1 MRELLPDNI
10 ALAERLATLPSGLA
24 HSKVPSEREIGGEK
38 ALVTWFFATYIAE
51 AHPER
56 VCDMLA
62 HMRLVVREASKFG
75 GTGWLTYDSVFRHNH
90 EGLGTPWNYLD
101 ASLHQVYIAGQR
113 EKVVV
118 PCKYCHEIDHV
129 AADCAV
135 ASVLGRACWIQ
146 GEAAYSLRLICTSWN
161 AGSCRFPGKCM
172 YAHICSACYGS
183 HPASSCR
190 ELSGQNP
197 PGDPNQK

>member
-1 MRELLPDNI
+1 M
-10 ALAERLATLPSGLA
+10 PS
-24 HSKVPSEREIGGEK
+24 KREIGREK
-38 ALVTWFFATYIAE
+38 ALVTWFFFVCNLIAIVAE

-62 HMRLVVREASKFG
+62 YMRLVVREASKFG

-101 ASLHQVYIAGQR
+101 ASLHQEYIAGQR

-118 PCKYCHEIDHV
+118 PCKHCHEIDHV

-135 ASVLGRACWIQ
+135 ASVSVLDPRGSGLLPTTDLYLQRTVV
-146 GEAAYSLRLICTSWN
+146 SLHFFLFYWFK
-161 AGSCRFPGKCM
+161 SCYKPVKAPFTLV
-172 YAHICSACYGS
+172 YYGYY
-183 HPASSCR
+183 
-190 ELSGQNP
+190 
-197 PGDPNQK
+197 